1 VDPPATRC
9 PGLTAVE
16 VRSRID
22 AGQTN
27 AVPSR
32 TSRSVWDIVRPNV
45 FTWFNL
51 ILGVLCVLMLTFGS
65 WSAT

>member
-1 VDPPATRC
+1 
-9 PGLTAVE
+9 